1 MFQGIK
7 TRKKNADMR
16 RQNFAA
22 KKMEK
27 DEKMKEAG
35 LLSERFPNVSDI
47 VIRMNYNR
55 DSSSSFSLAR
65 TLNYYPYS
73 YAYFKIDCI
82 IKNCEFGNIDF
93 TSLIGKMVKNKKKSE
108 KGSETF
114 EINGDVFIFGDMKVS
129 YTVNINYN
137 NKRKKI
143 SH

>member
-1 MFQGIK
+1 
-7 TRKKNADMR
+7 MR

-47 VIRMNYNR
+47 VIRMTYDRN
-55 DSSSSFSLAR
+55 SSSSFSLAR

-73 YAYFKIDCI
+73 YAYFNIDCI
-82 IKNCEFGNIDF
+82 IKNCEFGNIDL
-93 TSLIGKMVKNKKKSE
+93 TSLIGNMVKNKKKSE

-114 EINGDVFIFGDMKVS
+114 EVNGDAFILGDMKIS
-129 YTVNINYN
+129 YTVNIN
-137 NKRKKI
+137 
-143 SH
+143 